1 MHSDR
6 DPGMLAGECD
16 LKKTEIISFKADAAL
31 LEALDGVDNR
41 SRFIRN
47 AIVTAL
53 RNTCPLCGGTGALT
67 PNQQKHWEELSANAI
82 QRVKAEYNWELYARR
97 LLSLSR
103 IYGFWK
109 YITNIEREE
118 TRRYLE
124 MFYGL
129 MYRPLAEKLRGPGL
143 A

>member
-1 MHSDR
+1 MADFFERCAR
-6 DPGMLAGECD
+6 DPGHWRQV
-16 LKKTEIISFKADAAL
+16 SQAAMDRV
-31 LEALDGVDNR
+31 E
-41 SRFIRN
+41 SRY
-47 AIVTAL
+47 TW
-53 RNTCPLCGGTGALT
+53 
-67 PNQQKHWEELSANAI
+67 K
-82 QRVKAEYNWELYARR
+82 LYARR

-109 YITNIEREE
+109 YISNIEREE

-129 MYRPLAEKLRGPGL
+129 MYKPLAQRLNQGRDTGTRSPRQEGESHG